1 MSASDKITHGPPLK
15 TQKNNRSVGSAA
27 AVQSGNLTGRG
38 SDTTQNQ
45 KAEAAIMA
53 LRVGVEA
60 AYAAADCSL
69 LGGFEEVHRLLH
81 LMFRLPRYRDW
92 PFLPESLG
100 PLEAAERRWFL
111 RQILD
116 VVGPAANAGLGR
128 RVVQKIVFAPV
139 LAAERGERVPNNN
152 SKRDPRR
159 LALLAKAIE
168 ASREIGDQS

>member
-1 MSASDKITHGPPLK
+1 MSAPDRITHGPPG
-15 TQKNNRSVGSAA
+15 TQESRRAGGSAA
-27 AVQSGNLTGRG
+27 IKSVLHTGQG
-38 SDTTQNQ
+38 LHSTQQ
-45 KAEAAIMA
+45 TQREAAIMA